1 MEKNRRLIW
10 DEQALIEVERSLEW
24 IGKTSLHQTEL
35 VEQAILSRIEL
46 IRVHPERFPPD
57 KYKINNQGSYR
68 AFETHSYRISYII
81 RKTRSGY
88 YDANTK
94 AETKK
99 ILKKY
104 RQKLSQIPSH
114 MPQCLAH
121 MTLYGLHGYI
131 QFFGRFRIF

>member
-1 MEKNRRLIW
+1 MAKNRRLIW

-68 AFETHSYRISYII
+68 AFETHSYRISYYHTENEV
-81 RKTRSGY
+81 R
-88 YDANTK
+88 
-94 AETKK
+94 
-99 ILKKY
+99 ILRCRHVKQRPKKY
-104 RQKLSQIPSH
+104 
-114 MPQCLAH
+114 
-121 MTLYGLHGYI
+121 
-131 QFFGRFRIF
+131 